1 MSDGATEGS
10 RPLSIVV
17 MGVSGCGKSTVGEH
31 LAAALQGRFVDA
43 DGLHSQHA
51 KLQMQQGK
59 PLTDAQR
66 QPWLI
71 RVGEALEYHRSR
83 SNTVVI
89 ACSALKRQ
97 YRDIIRTAS
106 NAVYFVHLQL
116 PLAHAQERVASRAQ
130 HFFPGTLVEDQFAIL
145 EPPGKSEND
154 CINVDATL
162 SIESIIESLLLSFSP
177 ANLKGGVS

>member
-1 MSDGATEGS
+1 MNDGETEAS

-43 DGLHSQHA
+43 DDLHSQHA

-83 SNTVVI
+83 SNTVVM

-97 YRDIIRTAS
+97 YRDTIRTAS

-116 PLAHAQERVASRAQ
+116 PLARAQERVASRAQ
-130 HFFPGTLVEDQFAIL
+130 HFFPGTLVEDQSAIL

-154 CINVDATL
+154 CINIDATL
-162 SIESIIESLLLSFSP
+162 SIESIVESLLLSFSP
-177 ANLKGGVS
+177 ANLKGGMS